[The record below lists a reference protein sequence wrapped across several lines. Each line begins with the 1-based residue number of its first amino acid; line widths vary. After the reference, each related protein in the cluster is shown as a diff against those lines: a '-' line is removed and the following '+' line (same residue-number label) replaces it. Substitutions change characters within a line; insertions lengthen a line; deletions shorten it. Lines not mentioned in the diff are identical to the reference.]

1 MKAWAPDLVIWKD
14 NDPTDEM
21 APAVFPDIVYHA
33 ESRTP
38 TALGHLTEY
47 GQGRYDMDAVIQLSK
62 SIGTLGGN
70 LMNAAYDATAR
81 EVWISYAL
89 GEECA
94 YRRPYVRVKMDDF
107 VPYNP
112 TNAQFKIEKQF
123 PMVK

>member
-1 MKAWAPDLVIWKD
+1 
-14 NDPTDEM
+14 
-21 APAVFPDIVYHA
+21 VFPDIVYHA

>member
-1 MKAWAPDLVIWKD
+1 
-14 NDPTDEM
+14 
-21 APAVFPDIVYHA
+21 
-33 ESRTP
+33 
-38 TALGHLTEY
+38 
-47 GQGRYDMDAVIQLSK
+47 
-62 SIGTLGGN
+62 
-70 LMNAAYDATAR
+70 MNAAYDATAR